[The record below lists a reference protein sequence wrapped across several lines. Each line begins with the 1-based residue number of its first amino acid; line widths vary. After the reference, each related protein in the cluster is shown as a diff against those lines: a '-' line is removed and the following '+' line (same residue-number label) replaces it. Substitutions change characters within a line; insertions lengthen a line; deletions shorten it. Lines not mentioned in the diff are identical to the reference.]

1 MKFIQIFYFASIV
14 AGQGYEVFLYCGIW
28 RFTGHLAI
36 LQQSNEENV
45 KRWLHGKASISNATK
60 VSLKSR
66 DFHSFLT
73 LFSSYNTFKSAKEAR
88 SPSYEEEFMI

>member
-1 MKFIQIFYFASIV
+1 MKFIQIFFFASIV
-14 AGQGYEVFLYCGIW
+14 AGQGYEVFLYWGIW
-28 RFTGHLAI
+28 RLTGHLAI

-60 VSLKSR
+60 VSLKTEIYGE
-66 DFHSFLT
+66 T
-73 LFSSYNTFKSAKEAR
+73 LLSSYNTFKSAKEAR